1 MTRAHLVVSFI
12 LGILIF
18 GSGCASNTR
27 QPLPTSEGWTIIES
41 SDLHELSIKIRDDY
55 KSYIQSLPRLER
67 NQITES
73 SAWLFKNVN
82 GGHAIQF
89 KIVKEGFWSSI
100 VWDYVLIYDS
110 TDKRVKTVKF
120 RSGRSMS

>member
-1 MTRAHLVVSFI
+1 MTRAHLIVPFI
-12 LGILIF
+12 LSILIF
-18 GSGCASNTR
+18 GSGCVSNTR
-27 QPLPTSEGWTIIES
+27 QPLPASAGWTLIES
-41 SDLHELSIKIRDDY
+41 RDPRELSMKIRDDY
-55 KSYIQSLPRLER
+55 KAYIQSLPRLER
-67 NQITES
+67 IQVTES
-73 SAWLFKNVN
+73 SALLFKNVN

-89 KIVKEGFWSSI
+89 KIVKDGFWSSI